1 MNEFLFCHEMKEKTR
16 VEDVFDL
23 VNAFLHDNSIAWNKV
38 GSVCTDGAPALIGYR
53 SSFVTQMKQVA
64 LYIISNF

>member
-1 MNEFLFCHEMKEKTR
+1 MNEFLFCHEMKGRTR

-23 VNAFLHDNSIAWNKV
+23 VNAFLYDNSIAWNKV

-53 SSFVTQMKQVA
+53 SSCVTQMKQVA
-64 LYIISNF
+64 LYIISNY